1 MTAPVQ
7 HEGALPHQGAVPA
20 HGEQR
25 YWPEGFGVTPGGV
38 LTVGGRPVTHWI
50 REAGGTPLF
59 LYDSALIA
67 RRIEQ
72 LRAALPDRVH
82 LHYAI
87 KANPMPDVVNFVAPL
102 VDGLDIASAGELEIA
117 LASGMEPR
125 HISFA
130 GPAKRDSEL
139 LAAVLAG
146 VVVNLESEGEM
157 RRLARLAQEVGR
169 PAFVAVRVNPDFELK
184 GSGMRMGGGA
194 KPFGVDAERVPAMLE
209 ELGTLGLH
217 FEGFHIFTGSQNL
230 SAAALIEA
238 QDKALALAAALARHA
253 PRPPRFVNIGGGFGI
268 PYAPADKP
276 LDLEAVGVALS
287 ARLDRLEMEIA
298 DSEIILELG
307 RYIVGEAGVYLTQVI
322 DRKVSHGEVFLLTD
336 GGLHHQLAA
345 SGNFGQVIRRNYPVA
360 VATRFAS
367 PGEETATVVGCLCT
381 PLDRLAEKI
390 TVPKLEPGEVIGVFL
405 AGAYGLTASPVRFLG
420 HPEPA
425 ERLV

>member
-1 MTAPVQ
+1 MTAPASSGV
-7 HEGALPHQGAVPA
+7 APA

-50 REAGGTPLF
+50 EEAGGTPLF

-72 LRAALPDRVH
+72 LRAALPERVH

-87 KANPMPDVVNFVAPL
+87 KANPMPDVVGFIAPL

-117 LASGMEPR
+117 LSAGMEPR

-130 GPAKRDSEL
+130 GPGKRDAE
-139 LAAVLAG
+139 LAAAIVAG

-157 RRLARLAQEVGR
+157 RRLARLAKQLGK
-169 PAFVAVRVNPDFELK
+169 PASAAVRVNPDFELK

-194 KPFGVDAERVPAMLE
+194 KPFGVDAERVPAMLA
-209 ELGTLGLH
+209 ELGQLGLQ

-230 SAAALIEA
+230 SATALIEA
-238 QDKALALAAALARHA
+238 QDKALTLAAELARHA

-276 LDLEAVGVALS
+276 LDLAAVGAALS
-287 ARLDRLEMEIA
+287 ARLDRLDVEIA
-298 DSEIILELG
+298 DSEIIIELG

-322 DRKVSHGEVFLLTD
+322 DRKVSHGEVFLITD

-360 VATRFAS
+360 VATRFSAS
-367 PGEETATVVGCLCT
+367 PEETATIVGCLCT

-390 TVPKLEPGEVIGVFL
+390 QVPVVEPGEVIGVFL